1 MAGGKKEL
9 DMVLVQSKVRDVIR
23 EKDLRTSDDFITA
36 LHDHVHAAL
45 DRAIARCKE
54 NGRQTLRA
62 QDV

>member
-23 EKDLRTSDDFITA
+23 GRDFRTSDEFVTA
-36 LHDHVHAAL
+36 LNEHVHNL
-45 DRAIARCKE
+45 IENAINRCKA
-54 NGRQTLRA
+54 NGRQTLRE